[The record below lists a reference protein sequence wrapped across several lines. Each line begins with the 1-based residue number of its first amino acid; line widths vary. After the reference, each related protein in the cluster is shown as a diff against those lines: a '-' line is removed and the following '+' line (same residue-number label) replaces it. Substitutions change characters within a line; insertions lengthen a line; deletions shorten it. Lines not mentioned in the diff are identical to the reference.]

1 MDIRKIVLYQQAYYR
16 TGATHSYEARR
27 AALHKLRLILT
38 RHEDALTAAL
48 QADLHKSAF
57 ESFTTEI
64 GFARGELTYME
75 KHLREFMRPR
85 RVPSPLLNFPSV
97 SFISPEPYGTA
108 LILSPWNY
116 PVNLTFAPLTA
127 ALAAGNTAV
136 VSLSGLAQHTSALLR
151 QLFNHYFDPCEV
163 KVITEDDVSF
173 DALLQQ
179 PFDCIFFTGSS
190 SMGRRVMKSAAE
202 RLTSITLELGGKSP
216 CIVDETANLPLA
228 ARRIAFGK
236 CINAGQTCVAP
247 DYLLIHERVQEKFI
261 CYYQTAIRRF
271 YGKEPLRSPFLP
283 AIINEKHFHRLSD
296 LMVCGTI
303 LTGGRTSADSLQIE
317 PTLLGSVSLHSPLM
331 EQEIFGP
338 LLPVI
343 PFHNLDEAIEQV
355 RSRPKPLALY
365 LFTSD
370 KSTAAQV
377 LHHCSF
383 GGGCINDT
391 VMHLA
396 SSTLPFGGVGNSGM
410 GRYHGK
416 AGFDAFTNPRGIL
429 LKATWLDLPFRYPP
443 YRTSRLALVKQ
454 LMK

>member
-1 MDIRKIVLYQQAYYR
+1 MDIRKLVLYQQAYFR
-16 TGATHSYEARR
+16 TGATRSHKSRR
-27 AALHKLRLILT
+27 AALHKLHLILT
-38 RHEDALTAAL
+38 RHEDALTTAL
-48 QADLHKSAF
+48 QRDLHKSAF

-64 GFARGELTYME
+64 GFARTELTYME
-75 KHLREFMRPR
+75 QHLRQFMRPC
-85 RVPSPLLNFPSV
+85 RVPTSLLNFPSV
-97 SFISPEPYGTA
+97 SYISPEPYGTA

-136 VSLSGLAQHTSALLR
+136 VSLSSLAQHTSTLLR
-151 QLFNHYFDPCEV
+151 TLLNHYFDPCEV

-173 DALLQQ
+173 HDLIEQ
-179 PFDCIFFTGSS
+179 PFDSIFFTGSP

-202 RLTSITLELGGKSP
+202 RLTPITLELGGKSP
-216 CIVDETANLPLA
+216 CIVDDTANLPLA

-247 DYLLIHERVQEKFI
+247 DYLLVHERVKEPFI
-261 CYYQTAIRRF
+261 RYFNAAIRQF
-271 YGKEPLRSPFLP
+271 YGKEPLRSPSLP

-296 LMVCGTI
+296 LLLCGTV
-303 LTGGRTSADSLQIE
+303 LTGGHTSVETLQIE
-317 PTLLGSVSLHSPLM
+317 PTLLGSVSPHSPIM
-331 EQEIFGP
+331 QEEIFGP

-343 PFHNLDEAIEQV
+343 PFHNLNEAIEQV

-365 LFTSD
+365 LFTSN
-370 KSTAAQV
+370 KSNASQV

-416 AGFDAFTNPRGIL
+416 AGFDAFSNSRGIL
-429 LKATWLDLPFRYPP
+429 QKATWLDLPFRYPP
-443 YRTSRLALVKQ
+443 YRASRLALIKQ